1 MAYDVMW
8 ASQLVYHIFGC
19 IPICILRAN
28 PFSDKNE
35 EQLLLIKK
43 IILKRKYVIKRA
55 WYVPSPAK

>member
-35 EQLLLIKK
+35 KQLLLIKK
-43 IILKRKYVIKRA
+43 IILKRKYVI
-55 WYVPSPAK
+55 